1 MPPHPTGGTAPTG
14 GHGSPGGSAAG
25 GGSPGR
31 ADSTPAGSGQSSM
44 PVSNQSSAHEDPF
57 ADGPPPPDW
66 DGFSGGDDFDPGAF
80 GPSAE
85 WAEPP
90 SADPGPAQPPPG
102 AWEPPPAAGWSPQ
115 QPPAQQQGWQR
126 EWQPRGG
133 RRDQRGGGGGRGW
146 RGGGGG
152 RDRDRYRRDEPPPEP
167 TDPHAALAR
176 RERHEHAFLA
186 FCIALPEEGER
197 RLADFDVDDYFS
209 APATRRAAA
218 YLRGRL
224 RSPTAHLPAGDEN
237 LARVIAKLVVD
248 SGMLEATSAKFE
260 LEALQLDLH
269 RIERRISN
277 ARVSGSAGV
286 GELAVERQ
294 RVLNEIRTRLT

>member
-1 MPPHPTGGTAPTG
+1 M
-14 GHGSPGGSAAG
+14 
-25 GGSPGR
+25 
-31 ADSTPAGSGQSSM
+31 TPANSTGPNAHASGPQSFPDTSG
-44 PVSNQSSAHEDPF
+44 PVGGPEDPF
-57 ADGPPPPDW
+57 ADGPPPPEW
-66 DGFSGGDDFDPGAF
+66 DGFSGGEDVDPGGF
-80 GPSAE
+80 GSPDE
-85 WAEPP
+85 WAQA
-90 SADPGPAQPPPG
+90 SGAVDPGPVGPPPG
-102 AWEPPPAAGWSPQ
+102 AWEQRPPAEWSS

-126 EWQPRGG
+126 DWQPRGGGG
-133 RRDQRGGGGGRGW
+133 RRDQRGGGRGSW
-146 RGGGGG
+146 RGGGGGG
-152 RDRDRYRRDEPPPEP
+152 RDRDRYRRDDPPPEL
-167 TDPHAALAR
+167 TDPHAAIAR

-260 LEALQLDLH
+260 LEALQLELH

-277 ARVSGSAGV
+277 ARVSGAAGV
-286 GELAVERQ
+286 SELAVERQ